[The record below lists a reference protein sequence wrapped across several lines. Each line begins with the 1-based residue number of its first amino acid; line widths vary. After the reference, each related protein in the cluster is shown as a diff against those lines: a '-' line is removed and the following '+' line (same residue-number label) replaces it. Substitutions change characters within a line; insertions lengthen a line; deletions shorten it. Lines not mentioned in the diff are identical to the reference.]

1 MLTGILRTLISL
13 VLISLFSGIGLG
25 IASAQQKPEELARKA
40 SAAWL
45 SLVDG
50 AKYGDSYQEAAQYFK
65 NAITKDQWQI
75 AMHASREP
83 LRELRS
89 RRVDSA
95 TYATTLPGAP
105 DGEYVIFLYDSS
117 FANKRSAV
125 ETVTVM
131 LDGDGTWRVSG
142 YFVK

>member
-1 MLTGILRTLISL
+1 MRTPVSLALIF
-13 VLISLFSGIGLG
+13 LFCGLG
-25 IASAQQKPEELARKA
+25 LGVALAQQKPEELARK
-40 SAAWL
+40 SSEAWL
-45 SLVDG
+45 LLVDE
-50 AKYGDSYQEAAQYFK
+50 AKYSDSYQEAAQYFK

-83 LRELRS
+83 LGGLRS
-89 RRVDSA
+89 RRIDSA

-105 DGEYVIFLYDSS
+105 DGEYVVILYDSS
-117 FANKRSAV
+117 FENKRSAI
-125 ETVTVM
+125 ETVTVT